1 MHSRSNVS
9 REVEDEV
16 GVEMVMVGEHSDS
29 VVEEAAKQMTKSNQ
43 CKVPTRK
50 GQRLDHTTKL
60 EASLPRQCRSHCH

>member
-29 VVEEAAKQMTKSNQ
+29 VVEEAGNTNDKGDGGTESPVKKAKIMMTVQTVNN
-43 CKVPTRK
+43 
-50 GQRLDHTTKL
+50 
-60 EASLPRQCRSHCH
+60 